1 MQICK
6 HSPEDTTLQS
16 SKAQVYSEE
25 LRSSEERVRAV
36 ESKRAKPNVVFVH
49 STYQMPFQQ
58 AH

>member
-1 MQICK
+1 M
-6 HSPEDTTLQS
+6 QS